1 MFKSLL
7 FALALTTVVYTNSYS
22 QTMNSDSLK
31 MLAIK
36 DAGKFKLEKE
46 RLEKFKKHRS
56 DASSDYFKPTAAE
69 ASSSALLNDSTY
81 VKTFRE
87 TAYKNT
93 KKLNARGE
101 HKRIGVL
108 GYVAALAFVALAFIG
123 FNQL

>member
-7 FALALTTVVYTNSYS
+7 FALALTTVVYANSYS
-22 QTMNSDSLK
+22 QTMNPDSLK
-31 MLAIK
+31 TLAIK

-56 DASSDYFKPTAAE
+56 DASSDFFKPTTAD
-69 ASSSALLNDSTY
+69 ASSATLLNDSIY

-87 TAYKNT
+87 AAYKKT
-93 KKLNARGE
+93 KKLNAKGE

-123 FNQL
+123 FNQI